1 MRSLPTC
8 LARRAPSLLPN
19 LDASSLHSI
28 PLSRSDTLLHCIGA
42 CTSPFKPC
50 CVAENKAFWACYK
63 GARGLGDLTSLSGV
77 LGKKKRDGAAGEEE
91 TGEGGG
97 KEAT

>member
-1 MRSLPTC
+1 
-8 LARRAPSLLPN
+8 
-19 LDASSLHSI
+19 
-28 PLSRSDTLLHCIGA
+28 
-42 CTSPFKPC
+42 
-50 CVAENKAFWACYK
+50 VAENKAFWACYK
-63 GARGLGDLTSLSGV
+63 GARGLGDSTSLSGV